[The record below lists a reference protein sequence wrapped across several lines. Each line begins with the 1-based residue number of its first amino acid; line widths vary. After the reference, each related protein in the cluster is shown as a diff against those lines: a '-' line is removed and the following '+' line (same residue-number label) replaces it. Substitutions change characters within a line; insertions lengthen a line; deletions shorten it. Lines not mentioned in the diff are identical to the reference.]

1 MTDIDPLIRGFFHA
15 QDALTAAASNNAG
28 TIIWQIVLQI
38 VLIALNAVFACAE
51 IAVLSVSDAKL
62 AILVESGNKRA
73 KRLAKLTK
81 QPARFLATIQVAITL
96 AGFLASAFAAENF
109 AQYIKQLIPN
119 IPESLCIIVITILLS
134 YVTLVFGELVPK
146 RVAMKKSESLALS
159 ISGLLNFVS
168 TIFAPL
174 VWLLTVSTNGVLR
187 LMHIDPNGD
196 DEEVTEEEIRM
207 MVDAGG
213 EKGTIDRSEQEIIQN
228 VFEFDDLT
236 AGEIATHR
244 TDIVILWEEDDDKE
258 WEKTIYEHRYSQFPV
273 CGESVDDVIGILN
286 SKDYFRLADRSRKT
300 SWKMRFVRRILC
312 LKP

>member
-1 MTDIDPLIRGFFHA
+1 MTDIDPLICGFFHA
-15 QDALTAAASNNAG
+15 QDALTAAANNNAG
-28 TIIWQIVLQI
+28 TIVWQIVLQI

-174 VWLLTVSTNGVLR
+174 VWLLTVST
-187 LMHIDPNGD
+187 M
-196 DEEVTEEEIRM
+196 
-207 MVDAGG
+207 
-213 EKGTIDRSEQEIIQN
+213 K
-228 VFEFDDLT
+228 
-236 AGEIATHR
+236 
-244 TDIVILWEEDDDKE
+244 
-258 WEKTIYEHRYSQFPV
+258 
-273 CGESVDDVIGILN
+273 
-286 SKDYFRLADRSRKT
+286 RSRKKK
-300 SWKMRFVRRILC
+300 SA
-312 LKP
+312 

>member
-62 AILVESGNKRA
+62 A
-73 KRLAKLTK
+73 
-81 QPARFLATIQVAITL
+81 FLATIQVAITL

-196 DEEVTEEEIRM
+196 DE
-207 MVDAGG
+207 A
-213 EKGTIDRSEQEIIQN
+213 N
-228 VFEFDDLT
+228 
-236 AGEIATHR
+236 
-244 TDIVILWEEDDDKE
+244 
-258 WEKTIYEHRYSQFPV
+258 
-273 CGESVDDVIGILN
+273 
-286 SKDYFRLADRSRKT
+286 RK
-300 SWKMRFVRRILC
+300 
-312 LKP
+312 

>member
-1 MTDIDPLIRGFFHA
+1 MFALSAHNSSCGETAGKIEFERNLERISDYDRHRPAYTWIFHA

-62 AILVESGNKRA
+62 ASLAESGNKRA

-168 TIFAPL
+168 TIL
-174 VWLLTVSTNGVLR
+174 LR
-187 LMHIDPNGD
+187 LSGCLRFQQ
-196 DEEVTEEEIRM
+196 TESCGLCIS
-207 MVDAGG
+207 
-213 EKGTIDRSEQEIIQN
+213 I
-228 VFEFDDLT
+228 LT
-236 AGEIATHR
+236 ATM
-244 TDIVILWEEDDDKE
+244 K
-258 WEKTIYEHRYSQFPV
+258 
-273 CGESVDDVIGILN
+273 
-286 SKDYFRLADRSRKT
+286 RSRKKK
-300 SWKMRFVRRILC
+300 SA
-312 LKP
+312 

>member
-174 VWLLTVSTNGVLR
+174 VWLLTV
-187 LMHIDPNGD
+187 
-196 DEEVTEEEIRM
+196 
-207 MVDAGG
+207 
-213 EKGTIDRSEQEIIQN
+213 
-228 VFEFDDLT
+228 
-236 AGEIATHR
+236 
-244 TDIVILWEEDDDKE
+244 
-258 WEKTIYEHRYSQFPV
+258 
-273 CGESVDDVIGILN
+273 
-286 SKDYFRLADRSRKT
+286 
-300 SWKMRFVRRILC
+300 
-312 LKP
+312 